1 MILSHKLRTIRIF
14 FGIGSKDV
22 KTTNGSDIFCRST
35 LPQDSL
41 HWPKFWLPRCFFTS
55 CPPKWCGKS
64 SWWRQTA
71 NTYLPWLEE
80 QCFGRFRMRSQTGS
94 VWFTKNIS
102 VGSHIIRATDMD
114 DFRPNDWST
123 SLASHLFILVVRKT
137 LALLSCLLVDSVRMR
152 CADATGSHWKSGTF
166 ALHAYRFT
174 AQMLQPFVPRSVYTQ
189 SRTQRHGVS
198 GGKTLAVFDVAW
210 WMRGLS
216 YTSLQKSC
224 PVIRYPLAALILH
237 VEVQAV
243 ARASNAT
250 EIQIQSSKTWAKSC
264 WSCWGR
270 HSLMDERFPGSPRI
284 ALREN
289 LVKAT
294 PIFMVI
300 RRSWHVETCRK
311 HSKAWFPIDFPS
323 RPVRQGQRCD
333 RKWSATGE
341 HGMKALGEKCAVSW
355 GWSFPLLRLA
365 PSWKLAFALRQRQ
378 ALAKGS
384 IWQEYSKK
392 CSLQQS
398 TNTWHRHRPT
408 AFDSVIWTLFAL
420 RDTAVVWNFSSSLAC

>member
-1 MILSHKLRTIRIF
+1 MILSHKLRTIHIF

-22 KTTNGSDIFCRST
+22 KTTNESDSFCCNV

-80 QCFGRFRMRSQTGS
+80 QFFGRFRMRSQTGS
-94 VWFTKNIS
+94 VWFAKNIS

-137 LALLSCLLVDSVRMR
+137 LALLSCFLVDSVRMR

-189 SRTQRHGVS
+189 SRTQRYGVS
-198 GGKTLAVFDVAW
+198 GSKTLAVFDVAW

-216 YTSLQKSC
+216 YTSLQKSY

-289 LVKAT
+289 LAKAT

-311 HSKAWFPIDFPS
+311 HSIPMVSDRFSFKAS
-323 RPVRQGQRCD
+323 ETR
-333 RKWSATGE
+333 A
-341 HGMKALGEKCAVSW
+341 
-355 GWSFPLLRLA
+355 
-365 PSWKLAFALRQRQ
+365 ALRPKMECNRGARDEGTGREMRCQLGVKFSP
-378 ALAKGS
+378 AAFGS
-384 IWQEYSKK
+384 VLKAGFCVTPTSSTCWRKYMARVQQEMQPAAEHKY
-392 CSLQQS
+392 L
-398 TNTWHRHRPT
+398 T
-408 AFDSVIWTLFAL
+408 
-420 RDTAVVWNFSSSLAC
+420 

>member
-1 MILSHKLRTIRIF
+1 
-14 FGIGSKDV
+14 
-22 KTTNGSDIFCRST
+22 
-35 LPQDSL
+35 
-41 HWPKFWLPRCFFTS
+41 
-55 CPPKWCGKS
+55 
-64 SWWRQTA
+64 
-71 NTYLPWLEE
+71 
-80 QCFGRFRMRSQTGS
+80 
-94 VWFTKNIS
+94 
-102 VGSHIIRATDMD
+102 
-114 DFRPNDWST
+114 
-123 SLASHLFILVVRKT
+123 
-137 LALLSCLLVDSVRMR
+137 MR

-174 AQMLQPFVPRSVYTQ
+174 AQMLQPFVPRPVYTQ

-198 GGKTLAVFDVAW
+198 GSKTLAVFDVAW
-210 WMRGLS
+210 WMRGLW

-264 WSCWGR
+264 WSCWGH

-289 LVKAT
+289 LAKAT

-323 RPVRQGQRCD
+323 RPVRSSETR
-333 RKWSATGE
+333 A
-341 HGMKALGEKCAVSW
+341 
-355 GWSFPLLRLA
+355 
-365 PSWKLAFALRQRQ
+365 ALRPKMECNRGARDEGTGREMRCQLGVKFSP
-378 ALAKGS
+378 AAFGS
-384 IWQEYSKK
+384 VLKAGFCVTPTS
-392 CSLQQS
+392 S
-398 TNTWHRHRPT
+398 T
-408 AFDSVIWTLFAL
+408 
-420 RDTAVVWNFSSSLAC
+420 C